1 MRTTHGGRRGAPL
14 SLEPASVLVHPEQVL
29 HHPTMT
35 DDEKRALLS
44 SWASD
49 RRAIEDAPTL
59 RRLDSG
65 AIVPVADV
73 LAALAA
79 IPAKEGQ
86 AVANKGWAAASRR
99 QRPALV
105 PWRRVRTAG
114 PDHDPPTGGRAAI
127 RLVPLSSVN
136 A

>member
-1 MRTTHGGRRGAPL
+1 MRTTHDGRRGAPL

-49 RRAIEDAPTL
+49 RRAVEDAPTL

-79 IPAKEGQ
+79 LPSTEMPM
-86 AVANKGWAAASRR
+86 VAETGWAASARR
-99 QRPALV
+99 QRPAQV
-105 PWRRVRTAG
+105 PWRRVRTRRQ
-114 PDHDPPTGGRAAI
+114 DDDPPKGGGAAI